1 VILAIS
7 ITSSS
12 NSCSLPLT
20 VMLTEFG
27 IHAFLG
33 DVRPSAG
40 RLAVVCGA
48 IIAML
53 GLTGLACLARA
64 VPQQVTT

>member
-1 VILAIS
+1 
-7 ITSSS
+7 
-12 NSCSLPLT
+12 
-20 VMLTEFG
+20 MLTEFG
-27 IHAFLG
+27 IHVFLG
-33 DVRPSAG
+33 DVRPPAG

-53 GLTGLACLARA
+53 GLTGLLCLARA

>member
-1 VILAIS
+1 
-7 ITSSS
+7 
-12 NSCSLPLT
+12 
-20 VMLTEFG
+20 MLTEFG
-27 IHAFLG
+27 IHVFLG